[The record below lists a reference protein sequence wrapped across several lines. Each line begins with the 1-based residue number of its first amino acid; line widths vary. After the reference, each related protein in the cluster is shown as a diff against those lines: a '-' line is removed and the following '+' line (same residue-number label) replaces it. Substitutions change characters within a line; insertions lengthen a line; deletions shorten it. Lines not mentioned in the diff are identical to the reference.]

1 MHQNNHGFLAIRAN
15 RLVTHNR
22 DGGLDLG
29 GVQFRYVFPE
39 HGDRDL
45 SCASQLKPIINYM
58 KLA

>member
-1 MHQNNHGFLAIRAN
+1 MHQNNHGFLDTWAN

-22 DGGLDLG
+22 DGGLCLG
-29 GVQFRYVFPE
+29 GVHFRYVFPG

-58 KLA
+58 KFA